1 MYEDNTIEDKYL
13 HNFSLSETVKLRR
26 IKAQRETLLAFQRR
40 HFDQALATNSAE
52 IMVEFDG
59 HRHDALEI
67 KYILNRI
74 AANDPRDWS
83 LDLTTGDD
91 VGKAD
96 RLALD
101 IAKAFH
107 NNTHCERVIVAG
119 IGLTDNGMIP
129 LLRALSKKELSCV
142 NISGNKI
149 TDKSLEVLDAI
160 LSNPETKWKHVGL
173 GEIRITPQ
181 RAESLKKHP
190 NTDVTFEQKTLKA
203 AALRFARGARD
214 AMEASLVGNERSCEQ
229 TFDRLLGRDDSEYK
243 GAFTDNA
250 KTFIN
255 SWFWMHH
262 HRS

>member
-1 MYEDNTIEDKYL
+1 M
-13 HNFSLSETVKLRR
+13 
-26 IKAQRETLLAFQRR
+26 
-40 HFDQALATNSAE
+40 
-52 IMVEFDG
+52 
-59 HRHDALEI
+59 EI
-67 KYILNRI
+67 KYVLNRI

-91 VGKAD
+91 VRNAD

-107 NNTHCERVIVAG
+107 NNTRCKRVIIAG

-160 LSNPETKWKHVGL
+160 LANPETKWKHVGL

-190 NTDVTFEQKTLKA
+190 HTDVTFEEKSIKA
-203 AALRFARGARD
+203 TARRLAMGARE
-214 AMEASLVGNERSCEQ
+214 AMEAALVGNERSCEE
-229 TFDRLLGRDDSEYK
+229 TFDRFLGRDDSEYNK
-243 GAFTDNA
+243 GTFGGFSDSA
-250 KTFIN
+250 KFIGA
-255 SWFWMHH
+255 WFLTRN